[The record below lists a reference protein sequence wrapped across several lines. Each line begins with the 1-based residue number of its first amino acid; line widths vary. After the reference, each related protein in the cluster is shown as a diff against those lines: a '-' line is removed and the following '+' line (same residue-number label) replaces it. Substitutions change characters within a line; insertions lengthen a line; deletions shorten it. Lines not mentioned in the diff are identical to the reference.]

1 MAKNSKDFLVSVAD
15 VAFYVDGALAF
26 TGTTALNTSI
36 SVSMEDQEVTGGK
49 GAKTL
54 FKYKYGRKLSP
65 TIEMADWN
73 LSYIAANTGS
83 QIDTALRDVC
93 AIAECVT
100 LTKGVGT
107 LAHEPVAGGKVYVEK
122 EDGTIVEANVKG
134 STITVGSADA
144 TVKATYKFKKSAKF
158 ITIDADSAPLIGT
171 LILSADR
178 YNNKKGKVGQVQIEI
193 PSFQPNGT
201 FDISLEAEGVSSFSI
216 EGDALAVDGDSCAD
230 GTVYAYVTEVND
242 GDADVAITD
251 IAVTPAEV
259 AIKGK
264 GTADLSVIGLRGGL
278 YSNVSIDASECEFAS
293 ETIATATV
301 KDGTITGVA
310 AGTTYVTVTHKAS
323 GCKDIIKVVV
333 S

>member
-230 GTVYAYVTEVND
+230 GTVYAYVR
-242 GDADVAITD
+242 IT
-251 IAVTPAEV
+251 AVRVHGNRPMRSSKRLMPLESLAVMCTSLF
-259 AIKGK
+259 I
-264 GTADLSVIGLRGGL
+264 S
-278 YSNVSIDASECEFAS
+278 
-293 ETIATATV
+293 
-301 KDGTITGVA
+301 KDSL
-310 AGTTYVTVTHKAS
+310 VTF
-323 GCKDIIKVVV
+323 
-333 S
+333 

>member
-15 VAFYVDGALAF
+15 VAFYVNDTLAF

-54 FKYKYGRKLSP
+54 FKYKYGRKLAP

-73 LSYIAANTGS
+73 LAYVAANTGS
-83 QIDTALRDVC
+83 AIATGLRDVF

-107 LAHEPVAGGKVYVEK
+107 LAKAPVDGEKVFVEK
-122 EDGTIVEANVKG
+122 EDGNIVEVTPVG
-134 STITVGSADA
+134 STITVGSEDT
-144 TVKATYKFKKSAKF
+144 TVKATYKFSKSVKY
-158 ITIDADSAPLIGT
+158 ITIDADSAPLIGRLVLT
-171 LILSADR
+171 ADK
-178 YNNKKGKVGQVQIEI
+178 YNNTKGKVGQVQIEI

-201 FDISLEAEGVSSFSI
+201 FDLSLEAEGVSSFSI
-216 EGDALAVDGDSCAD
+216 EGDALAVEGASCSD
-230 GTVYAYVTEVND
+230 GTVYAYITEIPD
-242 GDADVAITD
+242 GAADVALTD
-251 IAVTPAEV
+251 IAVTPSEV

-264 GTADLSVIGLRGGL
+264 GTAPLSVIGLRGGL
-278 YSNVSIDASECEFAS
+278 YSNVSVDAADCNFAS
-293 ETIATATV
+293 EAAATATV
-301 KDGTITGVA
+301 KDGVVTGVA
-310 AGTTYVTVTHKAS
+310 AGTTYVTVTHKAT
-323 GCKDIIKVVV
+323 GLKDIVKVVV

>member
-49 GAKTL
+49 DAKTL

-83 QIDTALRDVC
+83 QIATALRDVC

-122 EDGTIVEANVKG
+122 EDGTIVEASVKG

-242 GDADVAITD
+242 GDADVAN
-251 IAVTPAEV
+251 
-259 AIKGK
+259 
-264 GTADLSVIGLRGGL
+264 
-278 YSNVSIDASECEFAS
+278 Y
-293 ETIATATV
+293 
-301 KDGTITGVA
+301 
-310 AGTTYVTVTHKAS
+310 
-323 GCKDIIKVVV
+323 
-333 S
+333 

>member
-83 QIDTALRDVC
+83 QIATALRDVC

-107 LAHEPVAGGKVYVEK
+107 LAHEPVAV
-122 EDGTIVEANVKG
+122 
-134 STITVGSADA
+134 
-144 TVKATYKFKKSAKF
+144 
-158 ITIDADSAPLIGT
+158 
-171 LILSADR
+171 
-178 YNNKKGKVGQVQIEI
+178 
-193 PSFQPNGT
+193 
-201 FDISLEAEGVSSFSI
+201 
-216 EGDALAVDGDSCAD
+216 
-230 GTVYAYVTEVND
+230 
-242 GDADVAITD
+242 
-251 IAVTPAEV
+251 
-259 AIKGK
+259 
-264 GTADLSVIGLRGGL
+264 
-278 YSNVSIDASECEFAS
+278 
-293 ETIATATV
+293 
-301 KDGTITGVA
+301 
-310 AGTTYVTVTHKAS
+310 
-323 GCKDIIKVVV
+323 
-333 S
+333 